1 MSRSLHTPPLTGPS
15 TPDRLHSPYLQGRFP
30 SPSHSSSS
38 LLSTPPL
45 SSPRRSN
52 QETTSVNIPES
63 DKGENDNRPSS
74 SSSSTNQKTL
84 LSPRHSTGKSTS
96 SQIDADKMM
105 AMPMLSLRKKRGL
118 SLSNPVTQSSKPS
131 TSLRKTI
138 KTPSKEQRNFGLLII
153 LIVCLVVYLIPTQ
166 RESMEAEGAPPT
178 PYTVRKSY
186 LRKGSGWVVDHARV
200 MTEVIPRPALLKNGK
215 PKSISNSKPHPK
227 QNFPEFQSKMYKL
240 TAENWA
246 EYEEKLVT
254 FSKQSFPKQLA
265 SWAIESV
272 RDRSPRRRHDKSLAN
287 HRIPAQIWQT
297 GKEIPTVRN
306 SFQDQNPRASYNFF
320 DDSLLESWSKQHFG
334 GSLVKKIWD
343 GMERIVLK
351 ADFWRYLVIFLE
363 GGYYSDTDT
372 DCLKPVDVWGTVD
385 AVTWDLGDEVTK
397 ELAYSPPQVVVGIE
411 VDVPDVTGWETF
423 WPRPIQIVQWTMSG
437 SPGHPIYL
445 DSIRRVVES
454 MNVVKD
460 WDTERKAKAADL
472 LGKLTHSDST
482 LKERIKHLEDQELWD
497 QLRKLL
503 TVDPFDKERGGK
515 MSLIEATGPGAFS
528 DAVFSY
534 LQARYGIH
542 WSQLHN
548 IQTATR
554 IGEIAI
560 LPITGFAPFWKPD
573 WQRWKGLDRGAMSV
587 VGDITHPQAMVNHH
601 FSGSWRQD
609 SDNAA

>member
-1 MSRSLHTPPLTGPS
+1 MTKELHTPPLTGPS
-15 TPDRLHSPYLQGRFP
+15 TPDRLDSPYLQGRFP
-30 SPSHSSSS
+30 SPSHSSTS
-38 LLSTPPL
+38 LLSTPPPL

-52 QETTSVNIPES
+52 QATTSVNIFEN
-63 DKGENDNRPSS
+63 DKGETESS
-74 SSSSTNQKTL
+74 SSSKSQNNSL
-84 LSPRHSTGKSTS
+84 LSSRHTTGKSTS
-96 SQIDADKMM
+96 SQIEADKMM
-105 AMPMLSLRKKRGL
+105 AMPMLSLRKKRGM
-118 SLSNPVTQSSKPS
+118 SLSNPVTQSSRP
-131 TSLRKTI
+131 TASLRKSI
-138 KTPSKEQRNFGLLII
+138 KTPSTEQRNLGLLII
-153 LIVCLVVYLIPTQ
+153 LIVCLIVYLIPTQ
-166 RESMEAEGAPPT
+166 RESLEAEGAPPT

-200 MTEVIPRPALLKNGK
+200 MTDVIPRPALFKDGK
-215 PKSISNSKPHPK
+215 PKSISNSKPHPV
-227 QNFPEFQSKMYKL
+227 QNYPEFQDKMYKL
-240 TAENWA
+240 TAKTWP
-246 EYEEKLVT
+246 EYEAKLVA
-254 FSKQSFPKQLA
+254 FSKQAFPKQLA
-265 SWAIESV
+265 SWAVESV
-272 RDRSPRRRHDKSLAN
+272 RARSPRRRHDKSLAN
-287 HRIPAQIWQT
+287 HGIPAQIWQT
-297 GKEIPTVRN
+297 GKDIPTIRN

-334 GSLVKKIWD
+334 GSLVKKVWD
-343 GMERIVLK
+343 GMERVVLK

-372 DCLKPVDVWGTVD
+372 DCLKPVDVWGSAD
-385 AVTWDLGDEVTK
+385 AVTWDMGDEVTK
-397 ELAYSPPQVVVGIE
+397 ELAYAPPQVVVGIE

-423 WPRPIQIVQWTMSG
+423 WPRPVQIVQWTMSG

-460 WDTERKAKAADL
+460 WDSERKAKAADL
-472 LGKLTHSDST
+472 LGKLTNSDST

-573 WQRWKGLDRGAMSV
+573 WQRWKGLDRGAMAV